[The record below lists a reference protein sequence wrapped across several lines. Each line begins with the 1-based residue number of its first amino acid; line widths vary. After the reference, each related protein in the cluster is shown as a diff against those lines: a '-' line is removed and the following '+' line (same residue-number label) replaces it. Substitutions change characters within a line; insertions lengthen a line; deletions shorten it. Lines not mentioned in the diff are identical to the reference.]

1 LRVATEWRT
10 LMGIVDKAVLIAN
23 ITRREH

>member
-1 LRVATEWRT
+1 
-10 LMGIVDKAVLIAN
+10 MGIVDKAVLIAN